1 MSSGWSARGKIG
13 CGGNAPNQHIVVE
26 CVLSTRHTLYS
37 QGALL
42 RQIDTASALRELTVQ
57 LRGSEVGR
65 EDRHCGSYSWG
76 KSAWPGGQKS
86 PLSGD
91 DNMLTGEETGMLRA
105 GGKMFWSKGVA

>member
-1 MSSGWSARGKIG
+1 MSSGWSARGKRG

-26 CVLSTRHTLYS
+26 CVLSTRHALYS

-76 KSAWPGGQKS
+76 KSAWPGGQKR

-91 DNMLTGEETGMLRA
+91 DNMLKGEETGMLRA
-105 GGKMFWSKGVA
+105 GGKMFWSKGIA